1 MSKCVQKKVRSP
13 RRSRLWEKEDEREK
27 KRLRSRQK
35 REKKKRTAEEE
46 TRLVVAF
53 NTTCSR
59 SRLRVA
65 RCVNAFL
72 FTSRRS
78 NLKMRFASSRAR
90 ELGARRFAFCG
101 WKSGLRSLCRKN
113 VEHPAAENGSIFR
126 SREGLVARRAMF
138 LRKHDRD
145 W

>member
-1 MSKCVQKKVRSP
+1 
-13 RRSRLWEKEDEREK
+13 
-27 KRLRSRQK
+27 
-35 REKKKRTAEEE
+35 
-46 TRLVVAF
+46 
-53 NTTCSR
+53 
-59 SRLRVA
+59 
-65 RCVNAFL
+65 VNAFL

>member
-1 MSKCVQKKVRSP
+1 
-13 RRSRLWEKEDEREK
+13 LWEKEDEREK
-27 KRLRSRQK
+27 KKTAQPTEE

>member
-1 MSKCVQKKVRSP
+1 MCNKSTSVSRGKKKMRLPKQKK
-13 RRSRLWEKEDEREK
+13 K
-27 KRLRSRQK
+27 KTAQPT
-35 REKKKRTAEEE
+35 EKKKERQTKK
-46 TRLVVAF
+46 LVWLSRS
-53 NTTCSR
+53 TTCSR